1 MLLAEV
7 DGLGGDHDPHPV
19 RWEDPVVVAKAR
31 TTAAIR
37 SVGAPGFSRIVTVP
51 TMISGPTVA
60 GGTFRASGGATIIA
74 AKSTVERQTV

>member
-1 MLLAEV
+1 MLFAEV
-7 DGLGGDHDPHPV
+7 DGLGGDHDLYPV
-19 RWEDPVVVAKAR
+19 RWEDPVVLAKAR

-37 SVGAPGFSRIVTVP
+37 SAGAPGFSLILAAP

-60 GGTFRASGGATIIA
+60 GGTIRASGGATIIA